1 MRAIDIIAR
10 KRDGHELDRDEIV
23 AFIDGCTR
31 GAIPDYQIAA
41 WLMAIVCRGMT
52 PREATD
58 LALAM
63 AASGQTLDWSV
74 VAPVVAD
81 KHSTGGVGDKTT
93 LVVAPLVAAA
103 GLPVAKM
110 SGRGLSFT
118 GGTLDK
124 LESIPGFRVERTV
137 DEMREQVARLGVV
150 IASQTRELAPADGLL
165 YALRDA
171 TATVPS
177 IPLIASSIMS
187 KKLAAGANVI
197 VLDVKVGLG
206 AFMKTLDE
214 ARALAQ
220 LMVRIGEGAGR
231 RVRAVLAAMDQ
242 PLGWAIGNALE
253 VVEAVEVLHGRGPR
267 DLREHCLEL
276 SAHMLA
282 LGGQAASI
290 EEAGRLAE
298 RTLSSGQAL
307 ERLAHCVHAQ
317 GGDARVTTAPHTVL
331 PMAPE
336 VTAVV
341 APREGY
347 LAGLHA
353 EALGLTAMRLGAG
366 RERKGDAIDHGV
378 GMVLHK
384 KVGDAVRAGEP
395 LATIYARDGQSWERA
410 SREFLAACTLGDVA
424 VPAPPLVWE
433 TIG

>member
-1 MRAIDIIAR
+1 VRAVDIIAR
-10 KRDGHELDRDEIV
+10 KRDGHELTRDEIA
-23 AFIDGCTR
+23 AFVDGCTR
-31 GAIPDYQIAA
+31 GTIPDYQTAA

-52 PREATD
+52 SQEATD

-63 AASGQTLDWSV
+63 AASGQTLDWSA
-74 VAPVVAD
+74 VAPIVAD

-137 DEMREQVARLGVV
+137 DEMRAQVARIGVV

-187 KKLAAGANVI
+187 KKLAAGANII

-206 AFMKTLDE
+206 AFMKTLAE
-214 ARALAQ
+214 ARALAR
-220 LMVRIGEGAGR
+220 LMVQIGEGAGR
-231 RVRAVLAAMDQ
+231 PVRAVLAAMDQ
-242 PLGWAIGNALE
+242 PLGNAIGNALE
-253 VVEAVEVLHGRGPR
+253 VEEAVQVLRGRGPR
-267 DLREHCLEL
+267 DLRDHCLL
-276 SAHMLA
+276 LGAHMLV
-282 LGGQAASI
+282 LGGRAASL
-290 EEAGRLAE
+290 EDASRLAE

-307 ERLAHCVHAQ
+307 ERLARCVEAQ
-317 GGDARVTTAPHTVL
+317 GGDTRVVSAPRAVL
-331 PMAPE
+331 PSARE
-336 VTAVV
+336 VRAVA
-341 APREGY
+341 APRAGY
-347 LAGLHA
+347 LQALHA
-353 EALGLTAMRLGAG
+353 ETLGLVAMRLGAG
-366 RERKGDAIDHGV
+366 RERKGDPIDHGV
-378 GMVLHK
+378 GLLLHK
-384 KVGDAVRAGEP
+384 KVGDEVQAGEP
-395 LATIYARDGQSWERA
+395 LATIHARDSESWTRA
-410 SREFLAACTLGDVA
+410 SQEVLAACAIGDEP

-433 TIG
+433 TL